1 MNVIV
6 IQIYKITIFKRDL
19 NTIPLSYIRMFN
31 YYIFIICGIDLHSV
45 SDTCYNII
53 FLHITNI
60 MKYVLLVTKYNKK
73 SIRNLLLKKLLK
85 NVINITHDN
94 FNMQMSPKK
103 NKCKQ
108 IIAKYSKLKICIQ
121 FQ

>member
-31 YYIFIICGIDLHSV
+31 YYIFIICEIDLHSV
-45 SDTCYNII
+45 SDTYYNII

-60 MKYVLLVTKYNKK
+60 MKYVLLVTKYSKK
-73 SIRNLLLKKLLK
+73 SIRNLLLKKILK

-94 FNMQMSPKK
+94 FNMQMSPNK

-108 IIAKYSKLKICIQ
+108 IIAKYSKQKICIQ

>member
-45 SDTCYNII
+45 SDTYYNII

-60 MKYVLLVTKYNKK
+60 RKYVLLVTKYSKK
-73 SIRNLLLKKLLK
+73 SIRNLLLKKILK

-94 FNMQMSPKK
+94 FNTQMSIIK

-108 IIAKYSKLKICIQ
+108 IIKKYLKQRICIQ

>member
-31 YYIFIICGIDLHSV
+31 YYILIICGIDLHSV
-45 SDTCYNII
+45 SDIYYNII

-60 MKYVLLVTKYNKK
+60 MNYVLLVTKYSKK
-73 SIRNLLLKKLLK
+73 SIRILLLKKISK
-85 NVINITHDN
+85 NVIKITHDN
-94 FNMQMSPKK
+94 FNMQMSTKK

-108 IIAKYSKLKICIQ
+108 ILAKYLKQKICIQ

>member
-31 YYIFIICGIDLHSV
+31 YYIFIICEIDLHSI
-45 SDTCYNII
+45 SDTYYNFI

-60 MKYVLLVTKYNKK
+60 MKYVLLVTKYSKK
-73 SIRNLLLKKLLK
+73 SIRNLLLKKILK

-94 FNMQMSPKK
+94 FNMQMSPNK

-108 IIAKYSKLKICIQ
+108 IIAKYSKQKICIQ